1 MPRMASFLEFEVQGT
16 KYTCC
21 DSLKCRALLRT
32 VSCFKPLKSQVGQRK
47 LLCSI
52 HLKLVTCLLSLEWS
66 ETDLGVEFMSDFST
80 IL

>member
-1 MPRMASFLEFEVQGT
+1 MPRMAPFLESEVQGT

-21 DSLKCRALLRT
+21 DSLKCGALLRT
-32 VSCFKPLKSQVGQRK
+32 VSCFIPLKSQEGQHK

-66 ETDLGVEFMSDFST
+66 ETDLGVKFMSDLSSA
-80 IL
+80 L